1 MAWKNTTPSAS
12 EAVHVRTERYWQA
25 EGFHSYEVSNGI
37 SSWTNYE
44 NAVFRVK
51 EVTTEYRGL
60 TEAQAL
66 ATAQTQAESPT
77 YTPLKADGSAIFE
90 SHSKRASAIRAN
102 ECGGHNV
109 VVVEK
114 WTDLY
119 VNGAFVRGSNYDANR
134 NPQYMPAVD

>member
-1 MAWKNTTPSAS
+1 MAWINTTPSAS
-12 EAVHVRTERYWQA
+12 EAIHVRTERYWQA

-60 TEAQAL
+60 TESQANTT
-66 ATAQTQAESPT
+66 ATSNTVAPT
-77 YTPLKADGSAIFE
+77 YAALKADGSSIFE
-90 SHSKRASAIRAN
+90 SHSKKASVVRAN
-102 ECGGHNV
+102 ECGGYNV

-114 WTDLY
+114 WTALY
-119 VNGAFVRGSNYDANR
+119 VNGSYVRGATVAQVS
-134 NPQYMPAVD
+134 